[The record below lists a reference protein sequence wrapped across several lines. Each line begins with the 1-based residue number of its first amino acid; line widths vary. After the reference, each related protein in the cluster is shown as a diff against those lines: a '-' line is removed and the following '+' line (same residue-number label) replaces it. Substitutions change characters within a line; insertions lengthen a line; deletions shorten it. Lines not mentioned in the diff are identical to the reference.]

1 MGSAPSKKISP
12 LTCPDGYDK
21 TKFAQITRLFD
32 RLDRDGDFGVAKQEL
47 ADIARLH
54 VENRIR
60 LVGEKKAS
68 ANKSFEMVL
77 AKIDAEIKERKR
89 SSREA
94 HERELGRLDGEVT
107 RLESLNSSGQCDEFM
122 EALKIDGGD
131 KIDFWTFFDYMKTRT
146 GDIKNIS

>member
-1 MGSAPSKKISP
+1 MGGASSKKIAP
-12 LTCPDGYDK
+12 LACPDAYDK

-54 VENRIR
+54 VENRVR
-60 LVGEKKAS
+60 LVGEKKEA
-68 ANKSFEMVL
+68 ANTAYQITMKRVGVDR
-77 AKIDAEIKERKR
+77 DAELK
-89 SSREA
+89 
-94 HERELGRLDGEVT
+94 RLDEEVS
-107 RLESLNSSGQCDEFM
+107 RLQDLNSSGQCDEFM
-122 EALKIDGGD
+122 NALKIDGD